1 MPAIRPWILAARPR
15 TLGAVVA
22 PVGMGIAMACGDGG
36 GHAPS
41 ALCALAAGLFVQIGA
56 NLCNDVAD
64 FAKGA
69 DGADR
74 TGPLRATAAGL
85 VSPAAMVRATV
96 LAFVLAA
103 LAAVPLVIRGGW
115 PLAAVGALAIASAA
129 LYTAGPKPLG
139 YLGLG
144 DLFSFVFFG
153 PVAVAG
159 TCYVQTLAWSWT
171 PVAAGIAP
179 GLMSVAIL
187 TVNNLRDR
195 EGDARA
201 GKRTLAVR
209 FGATFARAEY
219 TVCIAGAAL
228 VACGLVRFLGAPPAS
243 GLAALVLVP
252 AIPALRAVW
261 GRASGRALNP
271 WLGYTALLSLFH
283 AALFSAGWL
292 L

>member
-1 MPAIRPWILAARPR
+1 MPAFRPWILAARPG
-15 TLGAVVA
+15 TLGAVIA
-22 PVGMGIAMACGDGG
+22 PVGMGIALAYGDGG
-36 GHAPS
+36 ACALP

-56 NLCNDVAD
+56 NFCNDVAD

-74 TGPLRATAAGL
+74 AGPLRATAAGL

-96 LAFVLAA
+96 VAFALAA

-115 PLAAVGALAIASAA
+115 PLAAVGVLAIASAA

-159 TCYVQTLAWSWT
+159 TYYVQTLAWSWT
-171 PVAAGIAP
+171 PVAAGVAP
-179 GLMSVAIL
+179 GLLSVAIL

-195 EGDARA
+195 AGDARA

-209 FGATFARAEY
+209 FGATFARVEY
-219 TVCIAGAAL
+219 TICIAGAAAVAWGL
-228 VACGLVRFLGAPPAS
+228 VACLGAPPAS
-243 GLAALVLVP
+243 AAASFVLVP
-252 AIPALRAVW
+252 AIPAIRAIW
-261 GRASGRALNP
+261 GGAAGAALNP
-271 WLGYTALLSLFH
+271 WLGYTALLSLFY
-283 AALFSAGWL
+283 AALFAAGWML
-292 L
+292 